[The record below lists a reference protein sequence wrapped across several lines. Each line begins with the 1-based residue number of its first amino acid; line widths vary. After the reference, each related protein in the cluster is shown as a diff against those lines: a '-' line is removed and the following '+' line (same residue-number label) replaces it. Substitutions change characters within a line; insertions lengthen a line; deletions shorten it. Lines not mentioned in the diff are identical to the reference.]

1 MNFALANLKS
11 ASVEGWKRWSLTCE
25 KGVEAWRFV
34 FFGDCWGYWWDIPSG
49 KVT

>member
-34 FFGDCWGYWWDIPSG
+34 FLEIVGGTGGIYPLV
-49 KVT
+49 K